1 MSIDRCFNLG
11 DFRPIAKRKLPAP
24 IFHYIDGGADDEWS
38 MANNVSAFQNY
49 ELLPRALVDISK
61 VDLTTKLLGCD
72 MPLPIFLSPTGGTQ
86 LFHPGKE
93 LAVARAAHTEGLLY
107 GLSTVGTTRI
117 EDLAAETTSPKMFQL
132 YIFKDR
138 GLTEELIEQCKAA
151 KYQALCLT
159 VDTIVGGNRERDLV
173 TGMSIPP
180 RFTLRSLASIA
191 ARPRWVWNTVRGGK
205 IEAVNIAHRVAEIKD
220 KNATVAQRI
229 NQQFDRTLTWEDARW
244 MAKLWDGPFVIK
256 GILTPDD
263 ALRARDIGASAVM
276 LSNHGGRQLDF
287 APAPIDMVAKVR
299 AAVGDSLEI
308 IVDGGIR
315 RGTDVL
321 KALALGANACSFG
334 RPYLYGLAA
343 GGEAGVARVLHLMR
357 EELERG
363 AGMMGCRN
371 IDEITPEHIQ
381 RKL

>member
-1 MSIDRCFNLG
+1 MSIERCFNLG

-38 MANNVSAFQNY
+38 MANNASAFQNY
-49 ELLPRALVDISK
+49 ELLPSALVDISK
-61 VDLTTKLLGCD
+61 IDLTTKLLGCH

-138 GLTEELIEQCKAA
+138 KLTEELIEQCKAA

-180 RFTLRSLASIA
+180 KFTVRSLASIA
-191 ARPRWVWNTVRGGK
+191 SRPRWVWNTVRGGK

-244 MAKLWDGPFVIK
+244 MAKLWGGPFVIK

-299 AAVGDSLEI
+299 TAVGDNLEI

-343 GGEAGVARVLHLMR
+343 GGEAGVARVLQLMR

-363 AGMMGCRN
+363 AGMMGCRT
-371 IDEITPEHIQ
+371 IDEITPAHIQ